1 MNKIAI
7 LKHFKWN
14 ILQIEFLFIA
24 RIFWRII
31 KFNVVFAAELYLLE
45 IVVGKKLTKY
55 PPVESVCLYK
65 RIISTYLDKK
75 LLIIYRNII

>member
-1 MNKIAI
+1 MNKIAV
-7 LKHFKWN
+7 LEDFKWN

-24 RIFWRII
+24 HILWRII

-45 IVVGKKLTKY
+45 IIVGNKLIKY
-55 PPVESVCLYK
+55 PPVESVYLYK

-75 LLIIYRNII
+75 LLIIYQNII

>member
-7 LKHFKWN
+7 LKDFKWN

-24 RIFWRII
+24 YILWRII

-45 IVVGKKLTKY
+45 IVVGNKLIKY
-55 PPVESVCLYK
+55 PPVESVYLYK
-65 RIISTYLDKK
+65 RIICIYLYI
-75 LLIIYRNII
+75 LFRIEW